1 MFDVWSISPLYI
13 DSKIYIEKIFSKK
26 YPNNIFDWLEGEI
39 EIYTKYLEK
48 KSNLV
53 GGKYLEASGEHRGT
67 VQNICETLR
76 VSAQRIQICLT
87 GEVETPS
94 SPIWRQGLDAKYLE
108 KVCAGC
114 ETSGWNG
121 GGGEFWM

>member
-1 MFDVWSISPLYI
+1 MSVANIGKLQENTAKISQNV
-13 DSKIYIEKIFSKK
+13 SR
-26 YPNNIFDWLEGEI
+26 
-39 EIYTKYLEK
+39 
-48 KSNLV
+48 
-53 GGKYLEASGEHRGT
+53 KYLEASGEHRGT

-94 SPIWRQGLDAKYLE
+94 SPIWRQALDAKYLE

-121 GGGEFWM
+121 GGAAPSGFSKRICGALPYPDSLMEKYTTLAVITPGR